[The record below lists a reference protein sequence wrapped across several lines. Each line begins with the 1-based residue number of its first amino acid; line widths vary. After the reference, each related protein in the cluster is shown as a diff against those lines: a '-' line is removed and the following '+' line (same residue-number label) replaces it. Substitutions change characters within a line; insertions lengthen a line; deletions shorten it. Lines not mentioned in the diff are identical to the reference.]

1 MDRNDRTRIDMVK
14 QWLKEG
20 ESPEVIKKELI
31 KVVTADVDT
40 AIAELKQEKE
50 NSAVAEARRNAAAS
64 YYNYLAARGIVSA
77 DNPDVIEEQVS
88 LLEDMF
94 MGFEMEEQMI
104 KASPVMKRVRP
115 AATDADKVI
124 ADFVKSLK

>member
-1 MDRNDRTRIDMVK
+1 MDRNDKTRIDMVK

-31 KVVTADVDT
+31 KVVTADVD
-40 AIAELKQEKE
+40 AAVAELKQEKE

-94 MGFEMEEQMI
+94 MGFEMEEI

-115 AATDADKVI
+115 AAFEADKVI